1 MRYKVMEANYPPEEL
16 FQKAYG
22 RFYQSLK
29 RRYLQSIEKA
39 VDKDYASVYFKRALF
54 LENQNIPI
62 YSVFY
67 HSLVYTFRHHKKV
80 GEANPLELTLS
91 SLSPIRD
98 MASNILEQTFII
110 NASISECLYQLNW
123 LYLQAIE
130 EKNVSILELI
140 DTERRLLKY
149 SEEKVVLLLALDQVI
164 QELTNEF
171 SENQEDTVEVISTDL
186 LTINQQ
192 AYESKFTRS
201 QQVLIAYY
209 ISQLIGVKQKKNV
222 SRCADALHSF
232 LGIPYTQIT
241 YSELYKK
248 LLHPLTFS
256 SEKATLQN
264 LLVVRSFFENLGSV
278 SATALIDSDIE
289 NVKKGLE

>member
-1 MRYKVMEANYPPEEL
+1 MEANYPPEEL
-16 FQKAYG
+16 FSKAYS
-22 RFYQSLK
+22 RFYDSLK
-29 RRYLQSIEKA
+29 NKYLKRIEKA
-39 VDKDYASVYFKRALF
+39 ADKTYTSDYFRRVLF
-54 LENQNIPI
+54 LENQNIPR

-67 HSLVYTFRHHKKV
+67 HSLVSTFRHHQKV

-110 NASISECLYQLNW
+110 NASISERLYQLNW

-130 EKNVSILELI
+130 ENNASILELI
-140 DTERRLLKY
+140 DTEQRLLKY
-149 SEEKVVLLLALDQVI
+149 SDEKVIILLALDHATKQ
-164 QELTNEF
+164 LTKEF
-171 SENQEDTVEVISTDL
+171 SEKQENTEEPISVENLSTDHYS
-186 LTINQQ
+186 
-192 AYESKFTRS
+192 YESKFTRS

-222 SRCADALHSF
+222 SKCADALHSF

-241 YSELYKK
+241 HSELYKK

>member
-1 MRYKVMEANYPPEEL
+1 MKVNYPPEEL
-16 FQKAYG
+16 FSKAYS
-22 RFYQSLK
+22 RFYDSLK
-29 RRYLQSIEKA
+29 RTYLLHIEKA
-39 VDKDYASVYFKRALF
+39 KDKTYAREYFRRTLF
-54 LENQNIPI
+54 LENQNIPR

-67 HSLVYTFRHHKKV
+67 HSLVSTFRHHHKV
-80 GEANPLELTLS
+80 GEASALELTLS
-91 SLSPIRD
+91 SLLPIRE
-98 MASNILEQTFII
+98 MTSNIIEETFII
-110 NASISECLYQLNW
+110 NISISERLYQLNW

-130 EKNVSILELI
+130 ENNASILELI
-140 DTERRLLKY
+140 DTEQRLLKY
-149 SEEKVVLLLALDQVI
+149 NDEKVVILLALDEALQKLS
-164 QELTNEF
+164 EEF
-171 SENQEDTVEVISTDL
+171 LAKHEDTVEVISSDL
-186 LTINQQ
+186 LTIDQQ
-192 AYESKFTRS
+192 AYEPKFTRS

-222 SRCADALHSF
+222 SKCADSLHSF
-232 LGIPYTQIT
+232 LGIPYAQIT
-241 YSELYKK
+241 HSELYKK

>member
-1 MRYKVMEANYPPEEL
+1 MEANQSPEEL
-16 FQKAYG
+16 FQKACT

-39 VDKDYASVYFKRALF
+39 ADKDYASDYFKRALF
-54 LENQNIPI
+54 LENQNIPY

-67 HSLVYTFRHHKKV
+67 HSLVSTLRHHQKV

-110 NASISECLYQLNW
+110 NASISERLYQLNW

-149 SEEKVVLLLALDQVI
+149 SDEKVVLLLALDQVI

-171 SENQEDTVEVISTDL
+171 SKNQEDAIEVISSDL
-186 LTINQQ
+186 LTIDQQ
-192 AYESKFTRS
+192 AYEPKFTRS

-209 ISQLIGVKQKKNV
+209 ISQLIGAKHKKNV

-232 LGIPYTQIT
+232 LGIPYAQIT
-241 YSELYKK
+241 HSELYKK

-256 SEKATLQN
+256 SEKTTLQN
-264 LLVVRSFFENLGSV
+264 LIVIRSFFENLGSV

>member
-1 MRYKVMEANYPPEEL
+1 MEANYPPKEL

-39 VDKDYASVYFKRALF
+39 ADKDYTSDYFRRALF
-54 LENQNIPI
+54 LENQNIPR

-67 HSLVYTFRHHKKV
+67 HSLVSTFRHHQKV

-110 NASISECLYQLNW
+110 NASISERLYQLNW

-130 EKNVSILELI
+130 ENNASILELI
-140 DTERRLLKY
+140 DTEQRLSKY
-149 SEEKVVLLLALDQVI
+149 SDEKVIILLALDQAT
-164 QELTNEF
+164 QQLTKEF
-171 SENQEDTVEVISTDL
+171 SEKQEDAEEPISVENLSTDPYS
-186 LTINQQ
+186 
-192 AYESKFTRS
+192 YESKFTRS

-209 ISQLIGVKQKKNV
+209 ISQLIGVKHKKNV
-222 SRCADALHSF
+222 SKCADALHSY

-241 YSELYKK
+241 HSELYKK